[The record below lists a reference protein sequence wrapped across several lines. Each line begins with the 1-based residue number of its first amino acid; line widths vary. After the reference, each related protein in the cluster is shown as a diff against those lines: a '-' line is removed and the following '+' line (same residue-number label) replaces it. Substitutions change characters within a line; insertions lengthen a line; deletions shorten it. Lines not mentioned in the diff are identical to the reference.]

1 LRHGSSEADHSDVI
15 RSRILTGPDTLARLD
30 QAHARHPGI
39 DSQLD
44 YLAAARS
51 RREEL
56 AAACQSP
63 GQIPRSF
70 AYITGVLGDGE
81 QIPLFWLRYG
91 GSASSVGFA
100 IYSSASDRHQDALLR
115 TGLPTGTLC

>member
-1 LRHGSSEADHSDVI
+1 MGLATPWAASSAVS
-15 RSRILTGPDTLARLD
+15 SGPV
-30 QAHARHPGI
+30 H
-39 DSQLD
+39 
-44 YLAAARS
+44 
-51 RREEL
+51 
-56 AAACQSP
+56 
-63 GQIPRSF
+63 QIPRSF
-70 AYITGVLGDGE
+70 ANITGVLGDGE